1 MTVREKQF
9 QLGKFSLY
17 LKVYKFI
24 HTNIYEINHL
34 KMTQVFKSNV
44 LYYKEHRF

>member
-1 MTVREKQF
+1 MTFREKQF

-34 KMTQVFKSNV
+34 KMIRVFKNNV
-44 LYYKEHRF
+44 LYYIEHKL